1 MKKFILVLTLAAM
14 APLSATA
21 IADRA
26 TAQEPA
32 AGCEG
37 APPTAVLTLPKPANR
52 WMRIVCTETGH
63 TIAPVS
69 GDSWQII
76 HDSRPFS
83 ISAAE
88 DGGTATGRHI
98 SYFVSARVERLDKT
112 NAGVVRARYASNS
125 DIALPDSVRAIYAV
139 YFLSNLGRRD
149 TIYVF
154 LDKERPVA
162 GLACVG
168 NCDHVVIATVTHA
181 EVEPAPQ

>member
-14 APLSATA
+14 APLSAAA

-26 TAQEPA
+26 RAQEPG

-63 TIAPVS
+63 TVAPVS

-83 ISAAE
+83 ISAAD

-98 SYFVSARVERLDKT
+98 SYFVSARVERLNKA
-112 NAGVVRARYASNS
+112 NAGAVRARYASNA
-125 DIALPDSVRAIYAV
+125 DIALPDTVRAIYAV